1 MGSCKAILTAAATVL
16 LTCGLLVSYL
26 NAAVIDA
33 EGAKVPDGQKQF
45 GARNHFLEN
54 SRKLM
59 EQSAQIRDRGNE
71 PDLRRQIAALD
82 ENARQAERYGL
93 PQTAADTYLRIGE
106 LHAVLSQSA
115 AAEAAYMRALALSDS
130 DQSLHC
136 SALGH
141 LTRLYATL
149 GNKSKSAEY
158 SDQSKNL
165 CTSLADKRV
174 LAETLEARGER
185 LYSSNE
191 VDGPERALVLLLQA
205 NSLFEEE
212 KDFNGQGQALLA
224 AAYASSQKGDTQQ
237 GVTYAEAALAK
248 WSVTKNR
255 HGLAQAHSALGWFWI
270 SMGDPEHALSEYEQ
284 ALPVMQAMGDREGEA
299 VITSGQGYISLG
311 IGNFDQAYVQSQ
323 KARVLFA
330 AAHDLIGEAGA
341 INAAA
346 RSLWGMRR
354 YSEAANLYRAELPLA
369 RRIPHFR
376 LEVAAYLD
384 LAAILERQQK
394 YADAKALCS
403 KALDLG
409 AMHLGYGESESLR
422 CLGRL
427 YLREQRYEDALQ
439 SFSKALILKEN
450 SNEAPEEAAIHYEL
464 ASVYLRQ
471 QKLDAARADIEKTIG
486 IIEGERTRVPDFQDR
501 ASYFASVHDYYQLY
515 ITILMQLHALHPE
528 ERFEQMAFEASEK
541 SKVRALLDMLSSSHP
556 ATECEQTASS
566 TSQADFPGNQ
576 HCSSILAFSQIQA
589 ELDDNDAI
597 LLEYSLGA
605 EKSYVWVVDSRQ
617 IVVHELLPGT
627 QIASVARRFG
637 DALTAPQ
644 PRPDDDLEKL
654 HERVRKAE
662 LAYPNLARQLARMLL
677 EPIALGNAKRILI
690 VPDGPLQYVPFAALP
705 LANAHGSNL
714 LLVNR
719 YETVMLPSVSALS
732 TLRKQ
737 AASRFPPP
745 SLAAIFADPVFE
757 SDDPRVTH
765 QDGPGQT
772 TPRQE
777 NRTLRAALRDIKGSQ
792 YIPRLAGSG
801 DEAAK
806 IRQSLGGEDLLVV
819 DGFKATR
826 DYVLKTPL
834 NRYHII
840 HFATHGIIDPV
851 HPEMSGLVLSLLNR
865 KGRRQNGYL
874 HLGDI
879 YHLKLSADLVVLSA
893 CNSGLGKD
901 LNSEGIIGLPRAF
914 LYAGAKSV
922 MASLWKVEDNAA
934 AEFMKSFYSGIRA
947 REGPSAALR
956 NAQLHMLR
964 TDWAKPFYWA
974 AFVLQGDYRWS
985 IEFRR

>member
-1 MGSCKAILTAAATVL
+1 MRSCKAILTAAAAVL
-16 LTCGLLVSYL
+16 LTCGLFVSYL
-26 NAAVIDA
+26 NAAVIAKDT
-33 EGAKVPDGQKQF
+33 KVPYRQKHVRA
-45 GARNHFLEN
+45 GNHFLES

-59 EQSAQIRDRGNE
+59 QQSAQIRDRGNE
-71 PDLRRQIAALD
+71 PDLRRQIAVLY
-82 ENARQAERYGL
+82 ENARQAEGYGL

-115 AAEAAYMRALALSDS
+115 GAAAAYVRSLGLSNS
-130 DQSLHC
+130 DQSLRC

-149 GNKSKSAEY
+149 GNKSKSTEY
-158 SDQSKNL
+158 SEQSKSV
-165 CTSLADKRV
+165 CASLADQRV
-174 LAETLEARGER
+174 MAEILEARGES
-185 LYSSNE
+185 LYYSNE
-191 VDGPERALVLLLQA
+191 VDGPERALILLLQA

-224 AAYASSQKGDTQQ
+224 AAYASSQKGDTRQ
-237 GVTYAEAALAK
+237 GVKYAEAALAK
-248 WSVTKNR
+248 WFVTNNR
-255 HGLAQAHSALGWFWI
+255 HGLAQAHSALGWFSI
-270 SMGDPEHALSEYEQ
+270 SMGDPEHALSEYER
-284 ALPVMQAMGDREGEA
+284 ALPVMHAMGDREGEA
-299 VITSGQGYISLG
+299 VIASGQGYISLG
-311 IGNFDQAYVQSQ
+311 IGDFDQAYVRYQR
-323 KARVLFA
+323 ARVLFA
-330 AAHDLIGEAGA
+330 RAQDLIGEAGA
-341 INAAA
+341 LNAVA
-346 RSLWGMRR
+346 RSLWALRR
-354 YSEAANLYRAELPLA
+354 YSEAANLYRAELSLA
-369 RRIPHFR
+369 QRIPHFR

-394 YADAKALCS
+394 YTDAKDLCS
-403 KALDLG
+403 KALGLG

-427 YLREQRYEDALQ
+427 YAREQRYDDALQ

-450 SNEAPEEAAIHYEL
+450 SDEAPEEAAIHYEL
-464 ASVYLRQ
+464 ASVYFRQ
-471 QKLDAARADIEKTIG
+471 QRVDAARADIEKAIG

-515 ITILMQLHALHPE
+515 ITILMELHALHPE
-528 ERFEQMAFEASEK
+528 EGFAQMAFEASEK

-556 ATECEQTASS
+556 ATECEQTAPSA
-566 TSQADFPGNQ
+566 SQALFPGNQ
-576 HCSSILAFSQIQA
+576 RCSSILTFPQIQS
-589 ELDDNDAI
+589 ELADNDAV

-605 EKSYVWVVDSRQ
+605 EKSYVWVMDSKQ
-617 IVVHELLPGT
+617 IVVHELLPAT
-627 QIASVARRFG
+627 QIATAARRFG

-644 PRPDDDLEKL
+644 PRPGDNLGKF
-654 HERVRKAE
+654 HERIRKAE
-662 LAYPNLARQLARMLL
+662 LEYPYLARQLARMLL

-719 YETVMLPSVSALS
+719 YEIVMLPSVSALS

-737 AASRFPPP
+737 AANRFPPP

-757 SDDPRVTH
+757 LDDPRVGH

-772 TPRQE
+772 TSRQE
-777 NRTLRAALRDIKGSQ
+777 NLALRAALRDIKGSQ

-801 DEAAK
+801 DEATK
-806 IRQSLGGEDLLVV
+806 IKQSLVGEDLLVV
-819 DGFKATR
+819 DGFRATR
-826 DYVLKTPL
+826 DYILKAPL

-865 KGRRQNGYL
+865 GGHRQNGYL

-893 CNSGLGKD
+893 CESGLGKD

-922 MASLWKVEDNAA
+922 IASLWKVEDSAA